1 MLSIIKPKKVS
12 YGKKLFSALAVF
24 VFTVFTIFF
33 FSPLE
38 IFLGNIIEFKF
49 SATTAT
55 IILSVFSFGVAVALS
70 CVVSLLPAKVLR
82 PINLFV
88 FALGVCT
95 YLQSILLNGSMG
107 SLTGDEHIYSSKLI
121 LSNIAVWIFVFAL
134 IFTLWIM
141 LQKAKKSKLLFTGM
155 RFISIAL
162 VAMQLVGF
170 LSLYVNIDKNVND
183 MKNNYFTDAGK
194 LEVSENENTIY
205 FIIDTCDGALVEQA
219 LVEYPDM
226 FDGFNGFTYFPN
238 MTTTHSRTY
247 PSIPYLLS
255 GEICYFDKPYTQYV
269 NEAFEKS
276 SFIEDMDKLGTDIR
290 VYTEAQYIGE
300 SVLDNIDNHLSYDSS
315 SLSSMNF
322 LSFVKQAANVS
333 AYRGMPYLFK
343 KNFEYTSASVN
354 DASMKALP
362 NKAVLFDDVGFCSDI
377 KQKGI
382 KVNKTFN
389 KTFRMYHMFGT
400 HPGASISADG
410 QSKPGVSQIE
420 ATRGCLFL
428 IEQYITQM
436 KKSGTFDNSTI
447 IITADHGFSSASQDL
462 NLHNATSCI
471 MMVKPAGTNDGET
484 MKTSLAPV
492 CHEDLFAT
500 IIESLGGDHSKY
512 GRTIWEIGENEERE
526 RKYYHTTLFND
537 LDGEVA
543 LREYSITGDARDL
556 ENYHLTGKYWDV
568 NYSERAVSKHR
579 LNQDKE

>member
-1 MLSIIKPKKVS
+1 MSNKTKSKKAS
-12 YGKKLFSALAVF
+12 YGKKFFSAFVVNVF
-24 VFTVFTIFF
+24 AVFTVCF
-33 FSPLE
+33 FSPME
-38 IFLGNIIEFKF
+38 IYLGNIISFKF
-49 SATTAT
+49 SASTAAL
-55 IILSVFSFGVAVALS
+55 ILAVFSFAVSAILSV
-70 CVVSLLPAKVLR
+70 VVSFLPAKILR
-82 PINLFV
+82 IVNLLV
-88 FALGVCT
+88 FSGGLCV
-95 YLQSILLNGSMG
+95 YIQSLLLNGSVG

-141 LQKAKKSKLLFTGM
+141 LQKAKKSRFLFTGM

-170 LSLYVNIDKNVND
+170 LSLYLNIDKNINE

-194 LEVSENENTIY
+194 LEVSENENTIC

-219 LVEYPDM
+219 LEDYPDM

-255 GEICYFDKPYTQYV
+255 GQMCYFDKPYTQYV

-290 VYTEAQYIGE
+290 VYTETQYIGE
-300 SVLDNIDNHLSYDSS
+300 SVLDNIDNHLSYNSS
-315 SLSSMNF
+315 LLSSMNLLGF
-322 LSFVKQAANVS
+322 IKQATKVS
-333 AYRGMPYLFK
+333 AYRGMPYLLKQRFA
-343 KNFEYTSASVN
+343 YTSASVN
-354 DASMKALP
+354 NTSMKSPP

-377 KQKGI
+377 KQNGI
-382 KVNKTFN
+382 KVNKTFD

-447 IITADHGFSSASQDL
+447 IITADHGFSSASKDL
-462 NLHNATSCI
+462 SLPNATSCI
-471 MMVKPAGTNDGET
+471 MMVKPAGANDGEA

-500 IIESLGGDHSKY
+500 IIESLGGDYSKY
-512 GRTIWEIGENEERE
+512 GRTIWEIGENEKRE
-526 RKYYHTTLFND
+526 RKYYHTALYD
-537 LDGEVA
+537 DIDGEVA
-543 LREYSITGDARDL
+543 LREYLVTGDARYL

-579 LNQDKE
+579 LNQDED